1 MSWVGKYVARWGDT
15 AKDEPI
21 IIIAQ
26 VIGAPPSLPGRV
38 TVFKMSNQTQD
49 NWHTATILWEGDKL
63 QDAAALSNKLVGLEK
78 MALAAINMT
87 EMPEA
92 IEAAKQAL
100 LIDLLKGI
108 W

>member
-1 MSWVGKYVARWGDT
+1 MSRVGKYVARWGKASD
-15 AKDEPI
+15 DEPVVV
-21 IIIAQ
+21 IAQ
-26 VIGAPPSLPGRV
+26 VLLEHPSLPGRI
-38 TVFKMSNQTQD
+38 TVHKMVDQQQA
-49 NWHTATILWEGDKL
+49 NWHTATILWEGNNL
-63 QDAAALSNKLVGLEK
+63 HDAANLSNKLAGLEK
-78 MALAAINMT
+78 MALAAINLT